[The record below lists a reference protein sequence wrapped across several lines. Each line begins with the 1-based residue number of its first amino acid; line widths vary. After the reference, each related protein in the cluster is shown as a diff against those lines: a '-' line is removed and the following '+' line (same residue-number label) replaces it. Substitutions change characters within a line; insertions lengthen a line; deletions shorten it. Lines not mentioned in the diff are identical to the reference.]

1 MKANSSS
8 APAAS
13 RGFTIVELVA
23 VIVIVGILA
32 AVAIPRFV
40 GREAFDA
47 RGFSDE
53 FVAALQFARQQ
64 AVATRRNVCVVV
76 SSGGFA
82 LTRGLAP
89 GDACSVPL
97 ANPTSGGDYLGNA
110 PAAITLSGVGTTVL
124 PFSVAF
130 TPLGQPV
137 AAANFRVQGDVD
149 RCVAVEAETGYVRFL
164 ACP

>member
-1 MKANSSS
+1 MAAN
-8 APAAS
+8 
-13 RGFTIVELVA
+13 RGFTIVELVV

-32 AVAIPRFV
+32 AVAIPRFA

-76 SSGGFA
+76 DAGGFA

-89 GDACSVPL
+89 GDACNAAL
-97 ANPTSGGDYLGNA
+97 ANPTTGGAYLGA
-110 PAAITLSGVGTTVL
+110 TPSGIAIAGTGTTVL
-124 PFSVAF
+124 PFSVTF
-130 TPLGQPV
+130 SPLGQPL
-137 AAANFRVQGDVD
+137 AAAGFRLQGDVD

>member
-1 MKANSSS
+1 M
-8 APAAS
+8 AAS

-32 AVAIPRFV
+32 AVAIPRFA

-64 AVATRRNVCVVV
+64 AVATRRNVCVAVNA
-76 SSGGFA
+76 GGFA

-89 GDACSVPL
+89 GDACSAPL
-97 ANPTSGGDYLGNA
+97 ANPTTGENYAENA
-110 PAAITLSGVGTTVL
+110 RAGITVSGVGSTVL
-124 PFSVAF
+124 PFTVAF

-137 AAANFRVQGDVD
+137 APANFRLQGDVD
-149 RCVAVEAETGYVRFL
+149 RCVAIEAETGYVRFL